1 MFRKVFGL
9 VFLYFMA
16 FTFNVN
22 AQQPINLNRADTS
35 VTFTA
40 TLDSTQVLSIGI
52 DSITPPLL
60 RIPDSLTRAKIA
72 DSLSK
77 GTGYPIFNLTEL
89 INGYRPKDLGPS
101 SYQPGAL
108 LPKGDIWVLAI
119 VAFLIV
125 LFAVLKNSFS
135 KQLTAIV
142 QSFFSNRALVNLNKE
157 DNLFT
162 SWPFLLLFVQFGF
175 TIGMFFYLVAQYQQL
190 EEVTKGF
197 QFYLTISV
205 LIIALYTL
213 KIILLRLMGYIF
225 NVQKPVNE
233 YISILY
239 LSYFNAS
246 LLFMP
251 LVIAFA
257 LSPLKYGTFYIAI
270 AAILLA
276 IIFVFQFIRAG
287 INILSHYRFSK
298 VYLFLYF
305 CTLEI
310 CPILIL
316 IKAIGF

>member
-9 VFLYFMA
+9 VFLCFIA
-16 FTFNVN
+16 LTFNVD

-142 QSFFSNRALVNLNKE
+142 QSFLA
-157 DNLFT
+157 
-162 SWPFLLLFVQFGF
+162 
-175 TIGMFFYLVAQYQQL
+175 IGHWL
-190 EEVTKGF
+190 
-197 QFYLTISV
+197 
-205 LIIALYTL
+205 
-213 KIILLRLMGYIF
+213 
-225 NVQKPVNE
+225 
-233 YISILY
+233 ISIRKITFLPLGHFYYCLY
-239 LSYFNAS
+239 NLALLSACF
-246 LLFMP
+246 
-251 LVIAFA
+251 
-257 LSPLKYGTFYIAI
+257 
-270 AAILLA
+270 
-276 IIFVFQFIRAG
+276 FIWWH
-287 INILSHYRFSK
+287 NTNS
-298 VYLFLYF
+298 
-305 CTLEI
+305 
-310 CPILIL
+310 
-316 IKAIGF
+316 

>member
-9 VFLYFMA
+9 VFLCFIA
-16 FTFNVN
+16 LTFNVD
-22 AQQPINLNRADTS
+22 AQQPINLNTVDTS
-35 VTFTA
+35 ATFTA
-40 TLDSTQVLSIGI
+40 NLDSAQVLSIGI

-77 GTGYPIFNLTEL
+77 GIGYPIFNLAEL

-101 SYQPGAL
+101 SYQLGSL
-108 LPKGDIWVLAI
+108 LPKGDVWVLAM

-125 LFAVLKNSFS
+125 SFAVLKNSFS

-205 LIIALYTL
+205 LIIILYTL
-213 KIILLRLMGYIF
+213 KIILLRLLGYTF

-246 LLFMP
+246 LLFIP

-270 AAILLA
+270 ATILLA